1 MQWLNTLLTD
11 PNSVAHIMAVYVAI
25 CAIGMILGKIK
36 IFGVAFGSILVLFVG
51 LAASHFGVKVNME
64 VLGFVRDFGLM
75 IFIFFIGLQVGPSFF
90 SSFKSVGIVLNA
102 LMVCGLLLGTL
113 IALGLF
119 FMFSDVINI
128 GQMMGVLFGAVTNTP
143 ALGAAQEA
151 LTQIHYAGEDI
162 AVGYACAYPLAL
174 ISLIPVSLF
183 LRWLFKVD
191 LKEEDRHWDDEEKE
205 ISNAPVSFH
214 VYVTNHILNGLSLLQ
229 IHERIPRPF
238 ICTRI
243 MHQREISSPTGH
255 ATICVG
261 DTLRIVATPDN
272 KMDIVRAFGKEDTRI
287 DLAAEKSPLVSRR
300 LIVTKSDL
308 TGTTIGDLALNN
320 EDGVNIARV
329 YRAGMQ
335 LFPANNLHIQVG
347 DELQCVGPENAIK
360 RLALHLGNR
369 VKQLEQPNWI
379 AIFIGMLVGI
389 VFGSIPIAIPGMP
402 TPLKLGLAGGPLII
416 AIILGRYG
424 ALFRLATY
432 TTNSANLMLRELGIS
447 LFLASVGLTAGTNF
461 VHALTQGDGIYYVF
475 FGILI
480 TYIPQIVMGIIGRK
494 FFKLNFHS
502 VLGLLA
508 GIATNSPILAYA
520 ATLSEKSSCVIAYST
535 VYPLAM
541 FLRILSGQV
550 IVLLMWSYVP
560 IA

>member
-1 MQWLNTLLTD
+1 M
-11 PNSVAHIMAVYVAI
+11 
-25 CAIGMILGKIK
+25 
-36 IFGVAFGSILVLFVG
+36 
-51 LAASHFGVKVNME
+51 
-64 VLGFVRDFGLM
+64 
-75 IFIFFIGLQVGPSFF
+75 
-90 SSFKSVGIVLNA
+90 
-102 LMVCGLLLGTL
+102 
-113 IALGLF
+113 
-119 FMFSDVINI
+119 
-128 GQMMGVLFGAVTNTP
+128 
-143 ALGAAQEA
+143 
-151 LTQIHYAGEDI
+151 
-162 AVGYACAYPLAL
+162 
-174 ISLIPVSLF
+174 
-183 LRWLFKVD
+183 
-191 LKEEDRHWDDEEKE
+191 
-205 ISNAPVSFH
+205 SFH
-214 VYVTNHILNGLSLLQ
+214 VYVTNHLLDGLSLKQ
-229 IHERIPRPF
+229 VHERIPRPF

-243 MHQREISSPTGH
+243 MHNREISSPTGH
-255 ATICVG
+255 ASIHVG

-272 KMDIVRAFGKEDTRI
+272 KMDIVRAFGKEDTRS
-287 DLAAEKSPLVSRR
+287 DLATEKSPLVSRR

-461 VHALTQGDGIYYVF
+461 VHALTQGNGIYYVF

-480 TYIPQIVMGIIGRK
+480 TYVPQIVMGIIGRK

-560 IA
+560 VA